1 MRSPGMPKIYN
12 QVALKIM
19 NNNQIKVNDLYSS
32 VLPKISDLQIPNNV
46 HFKEKGSEFLANLVV
61 KSIMESL

>member
-12 QVALKIM
+12 QVALKII
-19 NNNQIKVNDLYSS
+19 NNNQIIVNDLYSL
-32 VLPKISDLQIPNNV
+32 VLPKIIELQIPNNV
-46 HFKEKGSEFLANLVV
+46 HFKENGSKFLADLVV